1 MGTRPV
7 RVKMEMS
14 VRYLRG
20 EESWQL
26 NIQVWRQLVDGVGSG
41 GAGGIHV
48 KSSSQSY
55 SFCNDENILCH
66 PIWPPPATCGC

>member
-1 MGTRPV
+1 
-7 RVKMEMS
+7 MEMS

-48 KSSSQSY
+48 KR
-55 SFCNDENILCH
+55 F
-66 PIWPPPATCGC
+66 